1 MCSAASASSK
11 SLSCVKLG
19 TRARNSRV
27 GASSAQLIAADH
39 LDLLVDLMGHSSFSR
54 PGIMLWKPAPVI
66 ITHLGYHGC
75 VGLEQIDFKLTDA
88 YTDPPDAA
96 DYQLETPLALDT
108 CVLPVRR
115 VTPAEKPIA
124 TRDALGIAEH
134 TIVFG

>member
-54 PGIMLWKPAPVI
+54 PGILLWKPAPVI

-75 VGLEQIDFKLTDA
+75 IGLEQVDFKLTDSFA
-88 YTDPPDAA
+88 DLADAA
-96 DYQLETPLALDT
+96 AYQIERPLALDC
-108 CVLPVRR
+108 CVLPMRR
-115 VTPAEKPIA
+115 VIPAKQDIT
-124 TRDALGIAEH
+124 TRTELGIPENA
-134 TIVFG
+134 VVV